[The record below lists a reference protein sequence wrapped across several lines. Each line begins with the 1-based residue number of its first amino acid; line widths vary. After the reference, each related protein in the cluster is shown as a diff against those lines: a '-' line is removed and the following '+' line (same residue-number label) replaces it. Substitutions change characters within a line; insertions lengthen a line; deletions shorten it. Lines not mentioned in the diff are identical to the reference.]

1 MFEAIGILAAWLFG
15 VAAAFYTPILTC
27 GWWAR
32 TGDGLSDLAAGVMV
46 SWLALAVYV
55 IVTAVYFIA
64 T

>member
-1 MFEAIGILAAWLFG
+1 MFEVIGILAAWLFG

-32 TGDGLSDLAAGVMV
+32 TGDGLSDLGVGLMV
-46 SWLALAVYV
+46 SRLFLAVYV
-55 IVTAVYFIA
+55 IATFVYFVA